1 MRPAELIRFKQSG
14 RAITVLTAWDSLS
27 ASLVQE
33 AGADVVLVGDSL
45 AMVVLGHAT
54 TLPVTLEQMLSHTQA
69 VCRGFQGA
77 LHAQPL
83 VVVDLPFLSYQCGPE
98 RAVAAA
104 GLLLKESGAAAVKL
118 EGAEPEVVA
127 VIDRLVRMGIPVM
140 GHLGLTPQAVHR
152 LGYRRQAQDPRSQ
165 EKLKRQALELEAA
178 GCFALVLE
186 HIPAELATDLRASL
200 TIPVIGIGA
209 GAGCDG
215 QVRVTADLLGLTPQ
229 QPPFSPALIQGR
241 QLCVE
246 ALKGWVSQQQAPPLV
261 TPSAV
266 PPTNTS
272 AQPAPGC

>member
-83 VVVDLPFLSYQCGPE
+83 VVVDLPFLSYQCGAE

-104 GLLLKESGAAAVKL
+104 GLLLKDSGAAAVKL

-165 EKLKRQALELEAA
+165 GKLKRQALELEAA

-186 HIPAELATDLRASL
+186 HIPAELAADLRAQL

-209 GAGCDG
+209 GDGCDG

-246 ALKGWVSQQQAPPLV
+246 ALKGWVSQQQAPHLAA
-261 TPSAV
+261 PSAV
-266 PPTNTS
+266 PPTNTP
-272 AQPAPGC
+272 APPAPGC

>member
-77 LHAQPL
+77 LHAQPF
-83 VVVDLPFLSYQCGPE
+83 VVADLPFLSYQCGPE

-104 GLLLKESGAAAVKL
+104 GLLLKDSGAAAVKL

-186 HIPAELATDLRASL
+186 HIPAELAADLRAQL

-209 GAGCDG
+209 GDGCDG

-246 ALKGWVSQQQAPPLV
+246 ALKGWVSQQQAPHLAA
-261 TPSAV
+261 PSAV
-266 PPTNTS
+266 PPTNTP
-272 AQPAPGC
+272 APPAPGC